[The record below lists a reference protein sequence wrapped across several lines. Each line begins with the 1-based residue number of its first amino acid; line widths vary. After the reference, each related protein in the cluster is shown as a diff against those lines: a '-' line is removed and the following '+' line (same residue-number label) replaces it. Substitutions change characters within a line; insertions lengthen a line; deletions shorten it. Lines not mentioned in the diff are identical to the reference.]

1 VLSNAVATALAG
13 QAAVVVADATV
24 ALTDVLASLRTVSPD
39 DAVIVLI
46 LPDVSAINRAM
57 LLAALGPLAIELAPR
72 RIAAI
77 DVTTGAASERV
88 IAAGQYLASACSIT
102 GQSLRVT

>member
-1 VLSNAVATALAG
+1 
-13 QAAVVVADATV
+13 
-24 ALTDVLASLRTVSPD
+24 
-39 DAVIVLI
+39 
-46 LPDVSAINRAM
+46 M

-77 DVTTGAASERV
+77 DVTTNAATERV

>member
-1 VLSNAVATALAG
+1 MLSKAVAAALAG

-46 LPDVSAINRAM
+46 LPDLSAIDRAM

-77 DVTTGAASERV
+77 DVVDGASCQRV
-88 IAAGQYLASACSIT
+88 LAAVHYLAAACSIT
-102 GQSLRVT
+102 GQYLRVS